1 MKKPGTCP
9 AFLCMVIIGL
19 DKKMQDS
26 INPDTGMDDGIY
38 SVSSLLLA
46 TKALLDLE
54 FGTVWV
60 EGEISNL
67 ARPASGHLYFTLKD
81 DKAQVRCALFRA
93 QRTRISIDPENGLLV
108 KVRARVSLY
117 EPRGDFQLIVDTL
130 EPAGIGALQRAFE
143 ELKLKLLS
151 EGLFASETKQA
162 LPSLPKRIGVITSP
176 SGAVIHDILT
186 TLKRRFPAIQVLLV
200 PVPVQGAGA
209 AEKIVEAIG
218 NAERYGNCD
227 ALILAR
233 GGGSLEDLW
242 AFNEEIVARAIYN
255 CTVPLVSS
263 IGHETDFTIADF
275 VADARAPTPTAA
287 AEMLSPDAGQWMH
300 NFQRMENRVEK
311 LARDRIR
318 QYSQR
323 LDLTSRRLVHPG
335 QRIRA
340 ALKELSSLSI
350 RMKRLTRSRLLSARE
365 KLYPTTKRL
374 LNCRPD
380 KRIQRLSGSFSV
392 EMSRLTTATNSVL
405 RQKHLELT
413 GLVKRL
419 NTLNPLETLGRG
431 FAIFYMEDGKTV
443 IDSIDRAS
451 VGQRGIVRVSDGD
464 VICLIEETHEKE

>member
-1 MKKPGTCP
+1 
-9 AFLCMVIIGL
+9 
-19 DKKMQDS
+19 MQDTS
-26 INPDTGMDDGIY
+26 NLDTGMGGEVY
-38 SVSSLLLA
+38 SVSSLLRE

-54 FGTVWV
+54 LGTVWV

-81 DKAQVRCALFRA
+81 DKAQVRCAMFRA
-93 QRTRISIDPENGLLV
+93 QRTRISVEPENGLLV

-143 ELKLKLLS
+143 ELKRNLLN
-151 EGLFASETKQA
+151 EGLFASEAKQA
-162 LPSLPKRIGVITSP
+162 LPSVPKRIGVITSP

-186 TLKRRFPAIQVLLV
+186 TLKRRFPAIQVLLI

-209 AEKIVEAIG
+209 AEKIAEAIEK
-218 NAERYGNCD
+218 AEQYGDCD

-242 AFNEEIVARAIYN
+242 AFNEEIVARAIYK
-255 CTVPLVSS
+255 CKVPLVSS

-287 AEMLSPDAGQWMH
+287 AEMLSPDTEQWMMH
-300 NFQRMENRVEK
+300 FQRMENRIEK

-318 QYSQR
+318 QFAQQ
-323 LDLTSRRLVHPG
+323 LDFTSRRLVHPG

-340 ALKELSSLSI
+340 ALKELNSLKL
-350 RMKRLTRSRLLSARE
+350 RMQRLTRSRLSLIDGKVQPLTR
-365 KLYPTTKRL
+365 RL
-374 LNCRPD
+374 LNCRPE
-380 KRIQRLSGSFSV
+380 KKIQFLSRSVSV
-392 EMSRLTTATNSVL
+392 EFGRLTSATNITL
-405 RQKHLELT
+405 RQKHLEFT

-431 FAIFYMEDGKTV
+431 FAIFYQEDGKSV
-443 IDSIDRAS
+443 IDSIDLAGI
-451 VGQRGIVRVSDGD
+451 GQRGIVRVSDGE
-464 VICLIEETHEKE
+464 VICLIEETHEKQ

>member
-1 MKKPGTCP
+1 MNGE
-9 AFLCMVIIGL
+9 V
-19 DKKMQDS
+19 
-26 INPDTGMDDGIY
+26 Y
-38 SVSSLLLA
+38 SVSSLLRE
-46 TKALLDLE
+46 TKTLLDLE

-81 DKAQVRCALFRA
+81 DKAQVRCAMFRA
-93 QRTRISIDPENGLLV
+93 QRTRISVEPENGLLV

-117 EPRGDFQLIVDTL
+117 EPRGDFQLIVDSL

-143 ELKLKLLS
+143 ELKLRLLN
-151 EGLFASETKQA
+151 EGLFASEAKQA

-186 TLKRRFPAIQVLLV
+186 TLNRRFPAIQVLLI

-209 AEKIVEAIG
+209 AEKIAEAIE
-218 NAERYGNCD
+218 NAERYGDCD

-242 AFNEEIVARAIYN
+242 AFNEEIVARAIFN
-255 CTVPLVSS
+255 CVVPLVSS

-287 AEMLSPDAGQWMH
+287 AEMLSPDAGQWMLH
-300 NFQRMENRVEK
+300 FQRMEDRIEK

-318 QYSQR
+318 QFAQQ
-323 LDLTSRRLVHPG
+323 LDFTSRRLVHPG

-340 ALKELSSLSI
+340 ALKELNSLSL
-350 RMKRLTRSRLLSARE
+350 RMQRLTRNRLLFAGG
-365 KLYPTTKRL
+365 KLQPLTRRL
-374 LNCRPD
+374 LNRRPE
-380 KRIQRLSGSFSV
+380 KRIQFLHRSFSD
-392 EMSRLTTATNSVL
+392 ELGRLTSATNTIL

-431 FAIFYMEDGKTV
+431 FAIFYQEDGKSV
-443 IDSIDRAS
+443 IDSIDQAGI
-451 VGQRGIVRVSDGD
+451 GQRGIVRVADGD
-464 VICLIEETHEKE
+464 IICLIEETHEKQ

>member
-1 MKKPGTCP
+1 
-9 AFLCMVIIGL
+9 
-19 DKKMQDS
+19 MQDS
-26 INPDTGMDDGIY
+26 TDLDTQIDGEVY
-38 SVSSLLLA
+38 SVSSLLRA
-46 TKALLDLE
+46 TRALLDLE

-93 QRTRISIDPENGLLV
+93 QRTRISVDPENGLLV

-143 ELKLKLLS
+143 ELKLKLLN
-151 EGLFASETKQA
+151 EGLFASDAKQA

-186 TLKRRFPAIQVLLV
+186 TLKRRFPPIEVLLV

-209 AEKIVEAIG
+209 AEKIGEAIR
-218 NAERYGNCD
+218 NAEQYGNCD

-242 AFNEEIVARAIYN
+242 AFNEEIVARAIYDCN
-255 CTVPLVSS
+255 VPLVSS

-287 AEMLSPDAGQWMH
+287 AEMLSPDAGQWMQH
-300 NFQRMENRVEK
+300 FLRLENRIEK

-318 QYSQR
+318 QYVQR
-323 LDLTSRRLVHPG
+323 LDFTSRRLVHPG
-335 QRIRA
+335 QRIQA
-340 ALKELSSLSI
+340 ALKELNSLSS
-350 RMKRLTRSRLLSARE
+350 RMKRITRSRVLTARNN
-365 KLYPTTKRL
+365 LRPVTKRL
-374 LNCRPD
+374 LNCRPE
-380 KRIQRLSGSFSV
+380 KRIRFLSRSFSV
-392 EMSRLTTATNSVL
+392 EMNRLTSVTSTVL
-405 RQKHLELT
+405 RQKHMELS
-413 GLVKRL
+413 GLAKRL

-431 FAIFYMEDGKTV
+431 FAIFYQEDGKSV
-443 IDSIDRAS
+443 IESIDQARI
-451 VGQRGIVRVSDGD
+451 GQRGIVRVADGD
-464 VICLIEETHEKE
+464 VVCLIEETHEKQ